1 MEGLRRYLVL
11 AFILL
16 PFKFGFA
23 LEPELVLEM
32 PVEGRI
38 IGGDILDGKVVSL
51 SREKLWVSTPE
62 GKRSF
67 QMSLKPNQ
75 GVVASDDGGFFGI
88 TTYSKDVPVGFLG
101 AERFELHSAD
111 GEKLWEIEDPEVSE
125 FYVSNGAK
133 LTVGIS
139 ANGESPE
146 SHLAFYNQAGELIF
160 GTKVGFLQGVS
171 FSANGKYF
179 FASSAKDGLK
189 SFDESGQLKDNFGTC
204 DKFAVSP
211 DGDYVATVLDGNL
224 KFFHQGKPIG
234 DPREIDPLVRAMSF
248 SPESECLAVL
258 DKKNLYLFEVAG
270 GKLLWQHTLD
280 QTELSFISVDVSP
293 GAERIIA
300 GIDFDKGREAQS
312 KDRHTRG
319 LVYIFD
325 REGKITWQREF
336 SYQLWSA
343 LFPRVQFSSD
353 ATRFSVMTREKVYV
367 FATSQPEE

>member
-11 AFILL
+11 VFLLL
-16 PFKFGFA
+16 PLKFGFA

-38 IGGDILDGKVVSL
+38 IGGDILDGKVVSS

-67 QMSLKPNQ
+67 QMSLEPNR
-75 GVVASDDGGFFGI
+75 GVVASPNGNFFGI
-88 TTYSKDVPVGFLG
+88 TTYSKDMPTGFLA
-101 AERFELHSAD
+101 AESFELYSAD
-111 GEKLWEIEDPEVSE
+111 GNKLWEMENPEVSE
-125 FYVSNGAK
+125 FCVSNGAK
-133 LTVGIS
+133 LIVGIS

-146 SHLAFYNQAGELIF
+146 SHLAFYNQAGELILS
-160 GTKVGFLQGVS
+160 TKAGFLNGVS

-179 FASSAKDGLK
+179 LVNSAKDGLM
-189 SFDESGQLKDNFGTC
+189 SFDESGQLKDNFGPC

-211 DGDYVATVLDGNL
+211 DGDWVATASDGRL
-224 KFFHQGKPIG
+224 RFFDQGKPIEVSL
-234 DPREIDPLVRAMSF
+234 EISPFVRAMSF
-248 SPESECLAVL
+248 SPESEYLAVL

-280 QTELSFISVDVSP
+280 QPELSFISVDVSP
-293 GAERIIA
+293 GAERIVA

-336 SYQLWSA
+336 SYELWSA
-343 LFPRVQFSSD
+343 FFPRVQFSSD
-353 ATRFSVMTREKVYV
+353 GSRFSVVTREKVYV
-367 FATSQPEE
+367 FNMSRSEK

>member
-179 FASSAKDGLK
+179 FASSAKDGLM
-189 SFDESGQLKDNFGTC
+189 SFDESGQLKDNFGPC

-211 DGDYVATVLDGNL
+211 DGDWVATASDGRL
-224 KFFHQGKPIG
+224 RFFDQGKPI
-234 DPREIDPLVRAMSF
+234 EV
-248 SPESECLAVL
+248 
-258 DKKNLYLFEVAG
+258 YL
-270 GKLLWQHTLD
+270 
-280 QTELSFISVDVSP
+280 
-293 GAERIIA
+293 
-300 GIDFDKGREAQS
+300 
-312 KDRHTRG
+312 
-319 LVYIFD
+319 
-325 REGKITWQREF
+325 
-336 SYQLWSA
+336 
-343 LFPRVQFSSD
+343 
-353 ATRFSVMTREKVYV
+353 
-367 FATSQPEE
+367 

>member
-1 MEGLRRYLVL
+1 MRSATKYLVFVFVL
-11 AFILL
+11 F
-16 PFKFGFA
+16 FFEWGFA

-38 IGGDILDGKVVSL
+38 IGGDILDGKVVSS

-67 QMSLKPNQ
+67 QMSLEPNQ

-88 TTYSKDVPVGFLG
+88 TTYSKDVPAGFLG
-101 AERFELHSAD
+101 AESFELYSAD
-111 GEKLWEIEDPEVSE
+111 GNKLWEIENPEVSE
-125 FYVSNGAK
+125 FCVSNGAK
-133 LTVGIS
+133 LIVGIF
-139 ANGESPE
+139 AGEESPE
-146 SHLAFYNQAGELIF
+146 SRLAFYNQSGELIL
-160 GTKVGFLQGVS
+160 GRTVGFLNGVS

-179 FASSAKDGLK
+179 LVNSAKDGLM
-189 SFDESGQLKDNFGTC
+189 SFDESGQLKDNLGPC

-211 DGDYVATVLDGNL
+211 DGDWVATASDGRL
-224 KFFHQGKPIG
+224 RFFDQGKPIEVSL
-234 DPREIDPLVRAMSF
+234 EISPFVRAMSF
-248 SPESECLAVL
+248 SPESEYLAVL

-280 QTELSFISVDVSP
+280 QPELSFISADVSP

-343 LFPRVQFSSD
+343 FFPRVQFSSD